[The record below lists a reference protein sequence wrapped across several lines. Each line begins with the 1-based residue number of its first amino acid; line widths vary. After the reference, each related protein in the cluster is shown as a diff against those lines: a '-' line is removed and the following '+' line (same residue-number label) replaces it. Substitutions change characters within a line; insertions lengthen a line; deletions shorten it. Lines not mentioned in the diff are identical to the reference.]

1 MADPEQALVDGIRAA
16 SRQMVRELG
25 FMQATLAATD
35 YPASAV
41 HALIELGKH
50 GSMSAAAI
58 AACLG
63 LDKSSVSRMLRKL
76 VDAGELTE
84 TVSDHDGRIKNLSL
98 TARGRRTLAAVEAY
112 GRRQVGEALQHMA
125 PEARGL
131 VHAGL
136 EAYARALVQARSGAA
151 GAVISRVRVCPG
163 YRVGVI
169 GRVTEMHGLF
179 YARHAGFGQYF
190 ESQVA
195 TGLAEFCGR
204 LERPGNGLWVAL
216 QGERIVGS
224 VAIDG
229 EDLGPGLAHL
239 RWFIVDGAVRG
250 GGVGQRLLQ
259 AALAHCD
266 GYGFAETRLWTFA
279 GLEAARHLYEAWGF
293 VLGEERQGRQWGE
306 TVTEQL
312 FVRPGV
318 AG

>member
-112 GRRQVGEALQHMA
+112 GRRQVEEALQHMA
-125 PEARGL
+125 PEARDWSTPGSKPMP
-131 VHAGL
+131 GPSPR
-136 EAYARALVQARSGAA
+136 RAAAPPERSFP
-151 GAVISRVRVCPG
+151 RC
-163 YRVGVI
+163 
-169 GRVTEMHGLF
+169 
-179 YARHAGFGQYF
+179 
-190 ESQVA
+190 
-195 TGLAEFCGR
+195 
-204 LERPGNGLWVAL
+204 
-216 QGERIVGS
+216 GS
-224 VAIDG
+224 VRAIG
-229 EDLGPGLAHL
+229 LG
-239 RWFIVDGAVRG
+239 
-250 GGVGQRLLQ
+250 
-259 AALAHCD
+259 
-266 GYGFAETRLWTFA
+266 
-279 GLEAARHLYEAWGF
+279 
-293 VLGEERQGRQWGE
+293 
-306 TVTEQL
+306 
-312 FVRPGV
+312 
-318 AG
+318 